1 MLASVNCRRSRF
13 TNLKCSSF
21 DPEFAKFEK
30 CKLKVIGRGVVS
42 ANVFIL
48 MLKLPIDNIFVRNPW
63 ITYKIQHTT
72 RKTELVSFRSSAINW
87 SGWRRYN
94 SFQPFLY
101 NSTCDFCHL
110 LASRNKLSFEYMVL
124 AAIQSRSNVNHTCPY
139 NHNVIVDNLVFD
151 DGFLKTL
158 PLPQGEYKPQLRFG
172 TNKVWKLMVEIS
184 FQRDE

>member
-1 MLASVNCRRSRF
+1 MKPAPVSLSIAIVLLMLASVNSRRSRF

-48 MLKLPIDNIFVRNPW
+48 MLKLPIDNIF
-63 ITYKIQHTT
+63 
-72 RKTELVSFRSSAINW
+72 INW

-101 NSTCDFCHL
+101 NSTCDFCNL
-110 LASRNKLSFEYMVL
+110 LAARNKVSFEYMVL

-139 NHNVIVDNLVFD
+139 NHNIIVDNLVFD
-151 DGFLKTL
+151 DGFLKT
-158 PLPQGEYKPQLRFG
+158 
-172 TNKVWKLMVEIS
+172 
-184 FQRDE
+184 RDE